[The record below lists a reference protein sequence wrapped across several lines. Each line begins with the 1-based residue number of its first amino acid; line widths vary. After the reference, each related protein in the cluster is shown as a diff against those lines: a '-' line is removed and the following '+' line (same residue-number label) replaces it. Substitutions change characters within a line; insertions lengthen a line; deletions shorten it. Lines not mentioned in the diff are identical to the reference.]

1 MRIVQKAL
9 AKDITIRTHSEE
21 AYETAIKTSEFLFG
35 NGSLEFLND
44 LDHEAVLEVFEG
56 IPQFQ
61 VTREDLKAGIN
72 ILDLLAVNTQVF
84 PSKGEAR
91 KMLQGGGVS
100 INREKVTDIE
110 QVITESNLVNNK
122 YIIAQRGKKNY
133 YLIIA

>member
-1 MRIVQKAL
+1 M
-9 AKDITIRTHSEE
+9 
-21 AYETAIKTSEFLFG
+21 
-35 NGSLEFLND
+35 EFLND

-100 INREKVTDIE
+100 INREKATDIE
-110 QVITESNLVNNK
+110 QVITENNLVNNK

>member
-1 MRIVQKAL
+1 M
-9 AKDITIRTHSEE
+9 
-21 AYETAIKTSEFLFG
+21 EFLD
-35 NGSLEFLND
+35 N
-44 LDHEAVLEVFEG
+44 LDHEAVLDVFEG

-61 VTREDLKAGIN
+61 ITREDLKAGIN
-72 ILDLLAVNTQVF
+72 ILDLLAVSTQVF

-100 INREKVTDIE
+100 INREKATDIE
-110 QVITESNLVNNK
+110 QLITEGNLVNNK

>member
-1 MRIVQKAL
+1 M